1 MSFIMRIW
9 ILHGLLYNICVYK
22 CSGGTSMKRKFKLC
36 TLALMSLALVSCGGG
51 SKDGPKD
58 SSKPVNPS
66 APETN
71 GNVKPSEPKTD
82 FTIKT
87 TDNGL
92 TAEKDTYE
100 ISKLRSDEDKM
111 FDGVETITLDV
122 DTKVWAYV
130 TALLE
135 SETKVEVEDESIIQ
149 SSAVTVFTV
158 TNSELVGSG
167 GSNQIEQIKLEIK
180 RDLIKAGSTKI
191 KFTCKPNN
199 GSSSSNALTSVCF
212 NVIVREF
219 GDIKV
224 DTYDVTVKAD
234 FTAMRDIITADKYKG
249 ATEVELRLADDERIY
264 GYSADEYAYIK
275 FPFSSGFGTIKE
287 TTFKYALGH
296 HYSYWAYCT
305 LPAGSTMHYN
315 LTLKASS
322 DYTIEKDQWGSDV
335 LVINKN
341 NAVLEFTLTGEITA

>member
-1 MSFIMRIW
+1 
-9 ILHGLLYNICVYK
+9 
-22 CSGGTSMKRKFKLC
+22 MKSKFKLC

-51 SKDGPKD
+51 NKD

-66 APETN
+66 TPKTDED
-71 GNVKPSEPKTD
+71 VKPSEPKAD

-87 TDNGL
+87 TDKGL

-111 FDGVETITLDV
+111 FYGVETITLDV

-130 TALLE
+130 TSLLE
-135 SETKVEVEDESIIQ
+135 SETKVEVEDESVIQ
-149 SSAVTVFTV
+149 ASAVTVYTV

-167 GSNQIEQIKLEIK
+167 GSNQIEQIKLQIN
-180 RDLIKAGSTKI
+180 RDLIKVGSTKM
-191 KFTCKPNN
+191 KFTCKPN
-199 GSSSSNALTSVCF
+199 GGASSSNVLTSVCF

-234 FTAMRDIITADKYKG
+234 FTAMKDIITANKYEG
-249 ATEVELRLADDERIY
+249 ATEVELRLSDDESIY
-264 GYSADEYAYIK
+264 GYSADEYASIN
-275 FPFSSGFGTIKE
+275 FPFSAGFETIKE

-296 HYSYWAYCT
+296 HYSYWAYCSIPNERP
-305 LPAGSTMHYN
+305 LHYN

-322 DYTIEKDQWGSDV
+322 DYIIEKDQWGSDV

-341 NAVLEFTLTGEITA
+341 NAVLEFTLTGEMAA